1 MSKNCQNQKLYPKQG
16 EGCLLLGQI
25 RCHKFEYFFTTWGAA
40 YMTCKDSIQCLFQY
54 FKTST
59 IADSYDLFL
68 KIAKHFLVDNLKRR
82 QSCSAELSSA
92 NSGDLLKSR
101 GSSLLNTTCT
111 ENQMQN
117 IQPRED
123 VHKIKNNNWAG
134 VQPALPKWAMPILDV
149 FPSSMDAFPKTLVL
163 EDLRSSRG
171 GYIILAKFKFN
182 LVLYCQNK
190 KMGQCPKFPSF

>member
-123 VHKIKNNNWAG
+123 VHKIKTTTG
-134 VQPALPKWAMPILDV
+134 QGSSP
-149 FPSSMDAFPKTLVL
+149 PS
-163 EDLRSSRG
+163 
-171 GYIILAKFKFN
+171 
-182 LVLYCQNK
+182 QN
-190 KMGQCPKFPSF
+190 GQCPFWMFFPLQWTPFLKLQCWKI